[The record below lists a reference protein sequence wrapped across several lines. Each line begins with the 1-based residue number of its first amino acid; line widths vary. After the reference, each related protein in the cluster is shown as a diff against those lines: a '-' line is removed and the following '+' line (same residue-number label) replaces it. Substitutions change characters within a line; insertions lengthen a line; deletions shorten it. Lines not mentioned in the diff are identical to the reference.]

1 MDLKANWAQTIMG
14 ILLCNLLFDRIEA
27 SSGRVVVVSSL
38 GYKMGIK
45 RIQFDDMNWD
55 KNYHQNKTY
64 CHSKLAQ
71 MMFAYALQDKIA
83 AAGLTTQALCVPS
96 WGLSDVIDRN
106 KCQSDFQNHVR
117 DLWPASHRTIRNA
130 RGLSPTDVR
139 H

>member
-1 MDLKANWAQTIMG
+1 MRRAAAEVLETVPQIDALICAAIAQVQKLTVDG
-14 ILLCNLLFDRIEA
+14 FESQLGTNHYGHFLLCNLLFDRIEA

-55 KNYHQNKTY
+55 KNYHQNTY

-83 AAGLTTQALCVPS
+83 TRRFMCVILGPL
-96 WGLSDVIDRN
+96 G
-106 KCQSDFQNHVR
+106 
-117 DLWPASHRTIRNA
+117 
-130 RGLSPTDVR
+130 R